1 MTTIMEMYQ
10 LIKVNFCV
18 KLKLLLLYCYL
29 NQMFKAMAM
38 IQCCQSALFHTFI
51 NLLLLK
57 NYSFKIEIPF
67 TLKINF
73 R

>member
-1 MTTIMEMYQ
+1 
-10 LIKVNFCV
+10 
-18 KLKLLLLYCYL
+18 
-29 NQMFKAMAM
+29 MAM

-57 NYSFKIEIPF
+57 NYSFRIEIPF